1 MGDDAASSCAHDSGG
16 LGRGARADTG
26 HGPWLPLPALSAVA
40 HQGCSVRALMHAPP
54 RLALGSGLNA
64 CNASR
69 DDPVCLAA
77 SRQCSRQ
84 LASLSLFTSTTLQL
98 WGTEA
103 LLDWLLRHR
112 SRQSKRGDNVPIKM
126 TCAVYQQILALF
138 ISKSSPL
145 LCSKLSQK
153 VIIDDQWSL

>member
-1 MGDDAASSCAHDSGG
+1 MGDNAAPSCAHDSGG

-69 DDPVCLAA
+69 DDPVCCAFWQMLRLLANV
-77 SRQCSRQ
+77 
-84 LASLSLFTSTTLQL
+84 LAN
-98 WGTEA
+98 W
-103 LLDWLLRHR
+103 HR
-112 SRQSKRGDNVPIKM
+112 SRCLPAQPCNYGGRRPSWTGSSVIEADSPRGGQRTHKM
-126 TCAVYQQILALF
+126 TRAVYQQILAAALQQA
-138 ISKSSPL
+138 
-145 LCSKLSQK
+145 LSES
-153 VIIDDQWSL
+153 DH